1 MDIHVVQ
8 PGDTLYGLARRYGV
22 PLDRLLWDNKLQDPS
37 QLAVGQALVV
47 QYPEET
53 LTLRP
58 GETLREA
65 ARRGGLSL
73 RQLLRNNP
81 QLAASPFSRRSWAF
95 CP

>member
-22 PLDRLLWDNKLQDPS
+22 PLDRLLWDNQLQDPS

-58 GETLREA
+58 GETLR
-65 ARRGGLSL
+65 
-73 RQLLRNNP
+73 
-81 QLAASPFSRRSWAF
+81 
-95 CP
+95 